1 MLHGLAGRGSPHG
14 TPAAVGIRASR
25 GRVSCVDRASLIL
38 PGIAPSVGALAPPFA
53 AAGSPT

>member
-1 MLHGLAGRGSPHG
+1 MEPPPQS
-14 TPAAVGIRASR
+14 GIRASR

-38 PGIAPSVGALAPPFA
+38 PGIAPSVGALAPPIA